1 MRTLKVSEHSE
12 ISLIFDIAKINT
24 STKIM
29 YGRHLDPLTDSRP
42 ATVEQTHKITITKKK
57 IKKKSELACVLYN

>member
-1 MRTLKVSEHSE
+1 
-12 ISLIFDIAKINT
+12 
-24 STKIM
+24 M

-57 IKKKSELACVLYN
+57 NLKKSELACVLYNWK

>member
-1 MRTLKVSEHSE
+1 
-12 ISLIFDIAKINT
+12 
-24 STKIM
+24 M

-57 IKKKSELACVLYN
+57 KIKKNQNWLVYFTTENKLSNKSNTRFSTRLKK

>member
-1 MRTLKVSEHSE
+1 
-12 ISLIFDIAKINT
+12 
-24 STKIM
+24 M

-57 IKKKSELACVLYN
+57 KLKKIRTGLCTLQLKISCQTNPIRDFQLALKSNYKK